1 MLSSIT
7 TLVWKGVGQ
16 EREKSV
22 EKYKVDGGHGVESL
36 LKGIMYQSGKE
47 YRVDCTGGVEVNGI

>member
-1 MLSSIT
+1 MSSNT
-7 TLVWKGVGQ
+7 SVVWRGVGQ

-36 LKGIMYQSGKE
+36 LKRIMYQSGKE
-47 YRVDCTGGVEVNGI
+47 YRVDCKGGVEVNGI